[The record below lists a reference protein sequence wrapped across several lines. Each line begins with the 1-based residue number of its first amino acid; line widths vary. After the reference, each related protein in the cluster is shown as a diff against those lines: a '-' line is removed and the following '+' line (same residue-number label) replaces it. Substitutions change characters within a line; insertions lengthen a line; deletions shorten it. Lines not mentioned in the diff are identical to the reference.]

1 MGTSSSWGGPTGD
14 NPLLPPWADDLLPDD
29 YGEPLGDADEPA
41 GDGDDHQQ
49 EDGHPGESPRPAMPP
64 PESAVSWGT
73 VKGAMSR
80 FARGTS
86 SKGLAPVFRR
96 YVGARHGPRTASHT
110 AFSGRRVTQGFGGF
124 LADIVRDGFAAAAR
138 AIGLGDLLGRDAEF
152 VLATFVDLLAP
163 DGALLEDA
171 AARKALIETTF
182 DLFER
187 FNVEEEGMTA
197 LDGLDADGMREIVCM
212 FVTNY
217 VYERFLME
225 LANCIERGSHSEQ
238 EANQLTEQGK
248 DFVEGEVRCEL
259 GEVDLLTLDW
269 RGKEGQRF
277 VRSIYERAYS
287 LLGA

>member
-14 NPLLPPWADDLLPDD
+14 NPLLPPWADELFPDD
-29 YGEPLGDADEPA
+29 YGEPFGEPA
-41 GDGDDHQQ
+41 GDGDAQQ
-49 EDGHPGESPRPAMPP
+49 DGDGQPGESPRPTALP
-64 PESAVSWGT
+64 PERVVSWGT

-86 SKGLAPVFRR
+86 SKGLSPVFRR
-96 YVGARHGPRTASHT
+96 YVGARHGPRMESHT

-124 LADIVRDGFAAAAR
+124 LADVARGGFAAAAR
-138 AIGLGDLLGRDAEF
+138 AIGLGDFLGRDAEF

-187 FNVEEEGMTA
+187 FNVEEEGMAA
-197 LDGLDADGMREIVCM
+197 LDGLDADGMKEVVCM

-217 VYERFLME
+217 VYERFLLE
-225 LANCIERGSHSEQ
+225 LANCIERGSHSER

-269 RGKEGQRF
+269 RGEEGQRV
-277 VRSIYERAYS
+277 VRGIYERAYS